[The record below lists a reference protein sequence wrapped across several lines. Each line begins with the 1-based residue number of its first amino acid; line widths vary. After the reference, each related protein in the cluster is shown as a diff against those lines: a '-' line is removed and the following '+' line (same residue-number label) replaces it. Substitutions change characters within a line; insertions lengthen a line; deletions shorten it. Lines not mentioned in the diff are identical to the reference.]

1 MPRAT
6 TVEQFINDLSRR
18 LVQLE
23 AIAAASDAR
32 QGIWLGGLFQPE
44 AFLTATRQTIAH
56 QRGWSLE
63 QLELSLEVEENAE
76 TDSFPI
82 EGEHFSGVSES
93 LLMIVTG
100 LKLEGAAWENGR
112 LALNDGQSVSLK
124 SSQLTWRKQ
133 GEIRERYG
141 LVNIPV
147 YLNSD
152 RSDVLFSVDL
162 AAEGLSQTVVAQ
174 RGVCIT
180 VAQ

>member
-1 MPRAT
+1 
-6 TVEQFINDLSRR
+6 
-18 LVQLE
+18 
-23 AIAAASDAR
+23 
-32 QGIWLGGLFQPE
+32 
-44 AFLTATRQTIAH
+44 
-56 QRGWSLE
+56 
-63 QLELSLEVEENAE
+63 
-76 TDSFPI
+76 
-82 EGEHFSGVSES
+82 
-93 LLMIVTG
+93 MIVTG